1 MAVPSIPFSRKT
13 RNHGLTADE
22 LSQLAR
28 TARYLP
34 GNWRLDLAEDSGGP
48 AASRVW
54 LRRHSDDRMTAPDI
68 GFERVAGLVW
78 VTTKHGDIRSGVSFA
93 TVDGAISL
101 LSQIMENGI
110 GDQVV
115 MR

>member
-1 MAVPSIPFSRKT
+1 MAVPSIPFGRRN

-22 LSQLAR
+22 LSQLTL
-28 TARYLP
+28 TATYLP
-34 GNWRLDLAEDSGGP
+34 GNWRLDLADDNGAP

-54 LRRHSDDRMTAPDI
+54 LRRHGGDGMTAPDI

-78 VTTKHGDIRSGVSFA
+78 VTTKHGDARSGVSFA

-101 LSQIMENGI
+101 LSQIMANGI
-110 GDQVV
+110 GDQVA